1 MARSSSPR
9 RRTKGGI
16 LAPNVVVKDEDI
28 VRCTPKFDARGV
40 IVDCAYE
47 IFLDSSVL
55 GVHGNITSLD
65 VAPDGS
71 MVFAARGS
79 SGLPDHVAG
88 EDLLRYVGTF
98 GLHPEGEVKVYF
110 KGASSNL
117 RGYTIDGCGLHA

>member
-28 VRCTPKFDARGV
+28 VRCTPKFDVHGV

-55 GVHGNITSLD
+55 GVTGNITSLD
-65 VAPDGS
+65 MAPDGS
-71 MVFAARGS
+71 MVFAARGT
-79 SGLPDHVAG
+79 SGLPEHNAG

-98 GLHPEGEVKVYF
+98 GLHPEGEVKLYF
-110 KGASSNL
+110 NGSSSNL